1 VLTDRARQFQ
11 QSSVDVVVLRTFSS
25 TYVWMDAVSNGLVLF
40 ARTTMKFEVLNS
52 GYWIVIGEPKPD
64 HTKCEDPFQRCARIH
79 Y

>member
-1 VLTDRARQFQ
+1 
-11 QSSVDVVVLRTFSS
+11 
-25 TYVWMDAVSNGLVLF
+25 MDAVSNGLVLF

-64 HTKCEDPFQRCARIH
+64 EDPFQSCARIH